1 MLQKLGREREKKRPY
16 FFCFNMKKESVE
28 VEKSFS
34 NNTSKLTP
42 IRFIFVFARTSPIHK
57 RCSVKGY

>member
-1 MLQKLGREREKKRPY
+1 
-16 FFCFNMKKESVE
+16 MKKESVE

-57 RCSVKGY
+57 RCSVKGC